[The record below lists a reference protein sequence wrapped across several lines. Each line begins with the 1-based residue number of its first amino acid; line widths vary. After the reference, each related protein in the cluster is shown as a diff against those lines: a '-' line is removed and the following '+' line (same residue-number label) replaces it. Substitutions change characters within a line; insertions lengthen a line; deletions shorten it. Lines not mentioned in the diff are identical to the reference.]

1 MQYIAEREP
10 LFCLSKSRIE
20 VKGIIVCLNE
30 PLKINNL
37 KPTVIDC
44 CNVAWA
50 MVKYTPVQ
58 TIIFFLP
65 HNFLTWHDI

>member
-1 MQYIAEREP
+1 
-10 LFCLSKSRIE
+10 
-20 VKGIIVCLNE
+20 VCLNE

-58 TIIFFLP
+58 TIIFFCP
-65 HNFLTWHDI
+65 IIS